1 MTFVE
6 AAGVHSNPATSARAL
21 GNARKALAEIQR
33 CLKNPAAH
41 GLSKDE
47 VVFLEKS
54 ARAQRRN
61 RLWYCRLSHRDRCH
75 GLGQRS
81 EASTR

>member
-41 GLSKDE
+41 GLSEDE
-47 VVFLEKS
+47 VVFLEKRCTKIES
-54 ARAQRRN
+54 ALVVAIKR
-61 RLWYCRLSHRDRCH
+61 
-75 GLGQRS
+75 
-81 EASTR
+81 

>member
-41 GLSKDE
+41 GLSEDE

-61 RLWYCRLSHRDRCH
+61 RLWYCRFSQVDRYHRLRR
-75 GLGQRS
+75 GS
-81 EASTR
+81 NASTR